1 MYIKKDSRIMVTG
14 GTGFLGKSVVRL
26 LKKDGYTKVIPLS
39 GSKTWDL
46 TKQSYVVYALQQF
59 KPEIIIH
66 LAARVGGIGAN
77 QLNPGKFMY
86 DNLSMGLNLIEA
98 SRRQNICKKFVMVGT
113 VCSYPKFSPVPF
125 KEEDIWSGYPEE
137 TNAPYGIAKKTLMQ
151 LLISYREQYSFNA
164 INLVPVNMYGQC
176 DNFNPDSSH
185 VIPALIRKFHEAKV
199 QDQHED
205 VSVWGTGNASR
216 EFLYVDDCARAI
228 IMATEKHN
236 DPQPVNIGTGVEI
249 TIKDLTEKISD
260 CMAYNGKIIWN
271 TDKPDGQPR
280 RCLDTSKAK
289 KLFGFEAT
297 TDFDTGLK
305 KTVQWFKDK
314 VTILD
319 DNWHSI

>member
-1 MYIKKDSRIMVTG
+1 MYIKKDARIMVTG

-26 LKKDGYTKVIPLS
+26 LKQDGYTKVIPLS

-98 SRRQNICKKFVMVGT
+98 ARRQNICKKFIMIGT

-125 KEEDIWSGYPEE
+125 KEEDIWNGYPEE

-151 LLISYREQYSFNA
+151 LLIAYKEQYSFNA
-164 INLVPVNMYGQC
+164 INLVPVNMYGPE
-176 DNFNPDSSH
+176 DNFDPESSH
-185 VIPALIRKFHEAKV
+185 VIPALIQKFHKATF
-199 QDQHED
+199 QDPHED
-205 VSVWGTGNASR
+205 VAVWGTGKASR
-216 EFLYVDDCARAI
+216 EFLYIDDCARAI
-228 IMATEKHN
+228 IMAMETHN
-236 DPQPVNIGTGVEI
+236 DPHPVNIGTGVEI
-249 TIKDLTEKISD
+249 AIKDLTEKISG
-260 CMAYNGKIIWN
+260 CMSYEGKIIWN

-289 KLFGFEAT
+289 KLFKFEAT
-297 TDFDTGLK
+297 TDFDTGLG
-305 KTVQWFKDK
+305 KTIEWFKDSMK
-314 VTILD
+314 VSN
-319 DNWHSI
+319 DNRNSI